1 MPNGQRGN
9 AFPKALD
16 EYERSKVVKFKKAI
30 TQDDSRVGRVLRSFV
45 TPAEDQRAGLWKE
58 MKVAAEL

>member
-1 MPNGQRGN
+1 M
-9 AFPKALD
+9 
-16 EYERSKVVKFKKAI
+16 

-45 TPAEDQRAGLWKE
+45 TPAGDQRAGLWKE